1 MGVSLS
7 SAENVVHCQEL
18 RFNAPLD
25 YHHKQSE
32 KIAIYGRLFFT
43 EANRDSQVFIYLQG
57 GPGFQC
63 SANLHTSA
71 PFVELLKT
79 HRVFL
84 LDQRGTG
91 KSSRISYLKAK
102 SFTSPKRLA
111 DYLTHFRADSIVKD
125 AELARKKL
133 NIKKWFLVGQSWGG
147 FISYHYICAFPQS
160 IKGVMLFGGVPPVV
174 ADNPKAVYQALNP
187 ILIAR
192 NQELYHTYPALKKTV
207 NQVRK
212 VIESGVVQYPGLQV
226 TVEKLQ
232 SLGMALGGNDG
243 IKQLNDMFYDPF
255 EDATQSQLNYE
266 FAKTI
271 HEAVAFESNP
281 IYAILHESIYCN
293 GQGSNWAAQNVLD
306 EQPKFSPKAKT
317 LFFTAENIRASD
329 FKHYPLLKP
338 FKQAAEILAAKQD
351 WCEIYSLEKLKNN
364 TVPIEAMVYE
374 RDLYVDV
381 DLSIATLKATGN
393 SRFVIND
400 TLEHNSF
407 RTHGKSLLPKMLK
420 RLLKRVPSEA

>member
-1 MGVSLS
+1 M
-7 SAENVVHCQEL
+7 SAALHCQEI
-18 RFNAPLD
+18 RFKAPLD
-25 YHHKQSE
+25 YHNKQSE
-32 KIAIYGRLFFT
+32 KIAIYGRLLFT
-43 EANRDSQVFIYLQG
+43 DATKNSDVFVYLQG

-63 SANLHTSA
+63 SGNIHSSA
-71 PFVELLKT
+71 PFTELLKT
-79 HRVFL
+79 HRVLL

-102 SFTSPKRLA
+102 SFASPKQLA
-111 DYLTHFRADSIVKD
+111 DYLTHFRADSIAKD
-125 AELARKKL
+125 AELARIKL
-133 NIKKWFLVGQSWGG
+133 KIKKWFLVGQSWGG
-147 FISYHYICAFPQS
+147 FISYHYISAFPQS
-160 IKGVMLFGGVPPVV
+160 IKGAMLFGGVPPVV
-174 ADNPKAVYQALNP
+174 AENPKAVYQALNP

-192 NQELYHTYPALKKTV
+192 NQELYATYPALKKTV
-207 NQVRK
+207 NKVRNI
-212 VIESGVVQYPGLQV
+212 IESGAVQYPGLVV

-243 IKQLNDMFYDPF
+243 VKQLNDLFYDPF
-255 EDATQSQLNYE
+255 EDASESQLNYE

-293 GQGSNWAAQNVLD
+293 GQGSSWAAQTVLD

-317 LFFTAENIRASD
+317 LFFTAENIRRSD
-329 FKHYPLLKP
+329 FQQYPLLKP

-381 DLSIATLKATGN
+381 QLSIATLNATGN
-393 SRFVIND
+393 SRYVLND

-407 RTHGKSLLPKMLK
+407 RTHGKTLVPKLLK
-420 RLLKRVPSEA
+420 RLLKRVEDKH